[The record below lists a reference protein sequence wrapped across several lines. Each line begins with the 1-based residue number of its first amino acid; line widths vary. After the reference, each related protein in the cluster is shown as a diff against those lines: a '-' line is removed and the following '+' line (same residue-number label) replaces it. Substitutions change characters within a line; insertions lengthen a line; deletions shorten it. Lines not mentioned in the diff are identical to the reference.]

1 MSVLRSRDNP
11 RAKRWSRLARDAR
24 FRRREACALL
34 EGPHLVAALLA
45 QGLAPLAVLVT
56 EVSLADQEIG
66 NLVKKA
72 RIEPVLLSESLLRAI
87 VDAENPPGIVA
98 EIAIP
103 DTERGPS
110 LQTVFLEGVQDPG
123 NVGAIL
129 RSAAAFGVGQIVLD
143 RGCADPWSPKVL
155 RAGMGGHFSLQ
166 IGETKD
172 LKAELERFEGRVL
185 CAVPRGGV
193 TLGDAD
199 LGGKLGWLFGAEGQG
214 VSEATSRRANQKVTI
229 PMAGGSESLNV
240 AASAAICLYAA
251 FSRRAAGS

>member
-11 RAKRWSRLARDAR
+11 RIRRWSRLARDTR
-24 FRRREACALL
+24 FRRRERRALL
-34 EGPHLVAALLA
+34 EGPHLVAALLT
-45 QGLAPLAVLVT
+45 QGFAPLAVLAS
-56 EVSLADQEIG
+56 EAGVSRDEISQ
-66 NLVKKA
+66 LIKK
-72 RIEPVLLSESLLRAI
+72 IQLTPVVLSEGLFRSI
-87 VDAENPPGIVA
+87 VDTKNPPGIAA

-103 DTERGPS
+103 SQKPKRSQT
-110 LQTVFLEGVQDPG
+110 TVFLEGVQDPS
-123 NVGAIL
+123 NVGAIM
-129 RSAAAFGVGQIVLD
+129 RSAAAFGVDTVVLD
-143 RGCADPWSPKVL
+143 RACADPWSPKAL

-166 IGETKD
+166 IRETKD

-193 TLGDAD
+193 TLGDAN

-214 VSEATSRRANQKVTI
+214 VSEATSRRASQKVTI
-229 PMAGGSESLNV
+229 PMADGSESLNV

>member
-56 EVSLADQEIG
+56 EEGLADQEIG

-72 RIEPVLLSESLLRAI
+72 RIEPVLLSESLFRAI
-87 VDAENPPGIVA
+87 VDAENPPGIAA

-103 DTERGPS
+103 VQKPKLART
-110 LQTVFLEGVQDPG
+110 TVFLEGVQDPS
-123 NVGAIL
+123 NVGAIM
-129 RSAAAFGVGQIVLD
+129 RSAAAFGVDAVVLD
-143 RGCADPWSPKVL
+143 QACADPWSPKAL
-155 RAGMGGHFSLQ
+155 RAGMGGHFGVSIEEAANLASHLSSFK
-166 IGETKD
+166 GK
-172 LKAELERFEGRVL
+172 LV
-185 CAVPRGGV
+185 CSVPRGGIS
-193 TLGDAD
+193 LQDAD
-199 LGGKLGWLFGAEGQG
+199 LRGRLGWIFGAEGQG
-214 VSEATSRRANQKVTI
+214 VSEASARRAALKVTI
-229 PMAGGSESLNV
+229 PMAEGSESLNV

-251 FSRRAAGS
+251 FSRRGSGS